1 MEIET
6 INAGAYALAFG
17 GGVIS
22 FLSPCVLPMVPGY
35 LSLITGT
42 DITALDDEP
51 KGRRLAVLRDTGL
64 FVLGFSTVFVLLGL
78 TATGFGRLFSD
89 NQAIFVR
96 LSGAMVLAM
105 GFFLLGSLFLQAPWL
120 YQEKRFHPS
129 LGRWG
134 RAAPPVAGAA
144 FGFGWSPCIGPV
156 LASIT
161 AIAATSGRWAAGGT
175 LMAVYSL
182 GLGLPFLLVGLAF
195 SRVGSTFRSLNRH
208 LPKLVALSGVVLV
221 IFGTLLVFDRLAWL
235 STELLEALEG
245 TPLQWLVDLG

>member
-6 INAGAYALAFG
+6 VNAGAYALAFT
-17 GGVIS
+17 GGVVS

-42 DITALDDEP
+42 DIAALGDAP
-51 KGRRLAVLRDTGL
+51 RRRRLAVLRDTSL
-64 FVLGFSTVFVLLGL
+64 FVAGFTAVFVLLGL
-78 TATGFGRLFSD
+78 TATSVGRVFSD
-89 NQAIFVR
+89 NQAILVR
-96 LSGAMVLAM
+96 LSGALVLAM
-105 GFFLLGSLFLQAPWL
+105 GFFLLGSLVLQAPWL

-129 LGRWG
+129 VGRWG
-134 RAAPPVAGAA
+134 RAGPPVAGVA

-182 GLGLPFLLVGLAF
+182 GLGLPFLVVGLAF
-195 SRVGSTFRSLNRH
+195 SRVGASMRSVNRH
-208 LPKLVALSGVVLV
+208 MPKLVVMSGVVLV
-221 IFGTLLVFDRLAWL
+221 VFGTLLVFDRLAWL